1 MFNCP
6 RQEQYNKEHR
16 TYKAWIYLA
25 NRFKNKSHQE
35 MDSKAIILE
44 GLDCIHKLIMELTEF
59 SLCRANINNRVLL
72 IHKSMLLHLN

>member
-35 MDSKAIILE
+35 MDSKGNHFRRL
-44 GLDCIHKLIMELTEF
+44 GLHTQVDHGT
-59 SLCRANINNRVLL
+59 NR
-72 IHKSMLLHLN
+72 I